1 MTKQILEKITRNR
14 TPLGIADISVEE
26 KKELRAYMASK
37 GFSEATFYL
46 RFFQK
51 GFDLWEIYGINECK
65 KHFLELPEV
74 AELLLAYV
82 DNEDPSAS
90 EGDKGYFYTLAHSDD
105 AGVFYQCLKKV
116 NSGLCKKFFAFMD
129 ERGMS
134 AATVIKRFTT
144 EEWKE
149 WERTGIRT
157 VLENFSTK

>member
-1 MTKQILEKITRNR
+1 MTKEILEKITQNR
-14 TPLGIADISVEE
+14 TPLGVSDVSVEE
-26 KKELRAYMASK
+26 KKELKAYIADF

-51 GFDLWEIYGINECK
+51 GFDLWEILGINECK
-65 KHFLELPEV
+65 KQFLELPEV
-74 AELLLAYV
+74 AELLLAFV
-82 DNEDPSAS
+82 DNEDSCAI

-105 AGVFYQCLKKV
+105 AGIFYQCLKKV
-116 NSGLCKKFFAFMD
+116 NGGLCNKFFTFMG

-149 WERTGIRT
+149 WEKIGIRT
-157 VLENFSTK
+157 LLENFTTK